1 MFNFVHHCFREP
13 TKTRLFNT
21 IMWEKVEPNYLRY
34 LNLNAT
40 DTESEMIYN
49 YRERESRFW
58 NSFLPFFIDR
68 EPPTL
73 APTLEPGV
81 AELRFLTSAL
91 WGTVSI
97 ACLLIVITLV
107 CCSLYCRIRRY
118 DSY

>member
-1 MFNFVHHCFREP
+1 
-13 TKTRLFNT
+13 
-21 IMWEKVEPNYLRY
+21 MWEKTEEDHFRY

-40 DTESEMIYN
+40 DTNSEMIYD
-49 YRERESRFW
+49 YRERQCRFW

-81 AELRFLTSAL
+81 AELRILTSAL
-91 WGTVSI
+91 WGSVAFASF
-97 ACLLIVITLV
+97 LIIITLV
-107 CCSLYCRIRRY
+107 FCIMFCKIRRY